1 MNRRWLLIIVSF
13 LTIFSLAASG
23 WLFYQNLQLQKQIS
37 QLQTQPSPSPAASP
51 VVNPTANW
59 KTYTNPSL
67 KYLLKYPQS
76 WEIQEYPDADL
87 PYVLHRL
94 ELRNNNKP
102 QLVIEIY
109 KELRVKTVPEDK
121 VVRSEQITIS
131 GVTGTKNWHNSFGPP
146 AEIIIIFDTKTY
158 RILLQDANQNQTV
171 DQILSTFKFTN
182 TLNQEASPT
191 LSLTIVKI
199 LDTSNWTERQC
210 GKISFKLPPEYNNNC
225 SDYPDKNIKDAYIT
239 KKDSNLSYSAII
251 QVREYNGG
259 SRRQYWINAIKATPD
274 SIAKYIRF
282 QETQFGSVVGL
293 DVFGSGGWWQGG
305 YASPILI
312 AHNKTLVLIHGG
324 RDFDDQT
331 GKITRWNFTDTIAST
346 IKFIN

>member
-51 VVNPTANW
+51 VANPTANW

-171 DQILSTFKFTN
+171 DQILSTFKFLDQNSQTSSCTPKFKVESGPELTASEAYSQKCYEAKTKEECEKVDIYRESTQN
-182 TLNQEASPT
+182 FGNSDGIPDCLWSKQFLN
-191 LSLTIVKI
+191 
-199 LDTSNWTERQC
+199 
-210 GKISFKLPPEYNNNC
+210 
-225 SDYPDKNIKDAYIT
+225 
-239 KKDSNLSYSAII
+239 
-251 QVREYNGG
+251 
-259 SRRQYWINAIKATPD
+259 
-274 SIAKYIRF
+274 
-282 QETQFGSVVGL
+282 
-293 DVFGSGGWWQGG
+293 
-305 YASPILI
+305 
-312 AHNKTLVLIHGG
+312 
-324 RDFDDQT
+324 
-331 GKITRWNFTDTIAST
+331 
-346 IKFIN
+346 

>member
-1 MNRRWLLIIVSF
+1 MNQRWLLIIVSF

-37 QLQTQPSPSPAASP
+37 QLQTQPSPSPAETP
-51 VVNPTANW
+51 VPSADHTANW

-102 QLVIEIY
+102 QLVIETY
-109 KELRVKTVPEDK
+109 KELLVKTVPEDE

-131 GVTGTKNWHNSFGPP
+131 GVTGTKNWHNPFGPP

-171 DQILSTFKFTN
+171 NQILSTFK
-182 TLNQEASPT
+182 
-191 LSLTIVKI
+191 LTDESSEGKF
-199 LDTSNWTERQC
+199 C
-210 GKISFKLPPEYNNNC
+210 GGFAGVICPEGYSC
-225 SDYPDKNIKDAYIT
+225 KYDGDYPDAGGKCIK
-239 KKDSNLSYSAII
+239 K
-251 QVREYNGG
+251 
-259 SRRQYWINAIKATPD
+259 
-274 SIAKYIRF
+274 
-282 QETQFGSVVGL
+282 
-293 DVFGSGGWWQGG
+293 
-305 YASPILI
+305 
-312 AHNKTLVLIHGG
+312 
-324 RDFDDQT
+324 
-331 GKITRWNFTDTIAST
+331 
-346 IKFIN
+346 